1 MDPPPE
7 PKERSNMSPLNHKA
21 VDRRSYLTRGQSS
34 LDEEDDEEMA
44 ERRRSSRSER
54 SCRPGYAWK
63 VMVRTVR
70 GWVGLQT
77 EEEELEAARQR
88 SRGSGRP
95 FGAVLM
101 RGEGAESALEAAEDD
116 GTLPRPG
123 GVVAQPVS
131 ARVNL
136 LAKKYLW

>member
-1 MDPPPE
+1 MGGPDGGDAATGA
-7 PKERSNMSPLNHKA
+7 KLFKA
-21 VDRRSYLTRGQSS
+21 KCATCHTAQR
-34 LDEEDDEEMA
+34 
-44 ERRRSSRSER
+44 
-54 SCRPGYAWK
+54 
-63 VMVRTVR
+63 
-70 GWVGLQT
+70 WVGLQT